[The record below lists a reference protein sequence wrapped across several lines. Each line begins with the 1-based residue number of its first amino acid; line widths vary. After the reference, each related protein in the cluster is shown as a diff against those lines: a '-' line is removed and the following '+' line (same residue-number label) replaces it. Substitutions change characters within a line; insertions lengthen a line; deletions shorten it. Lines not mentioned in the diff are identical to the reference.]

1 MFCILGGDRESC
13 RVIEELV
20 RKASSLD
27 LIGTFSEQEP
37 FRNLLTEGEK
47 GALVFIDL
55 DTIKFDIFEFLKS
68 LHDQPNIILISKSD
82 EFALKAF
89 DLNVIDYLSKP
100 VAFPRFLKAID
111 KASKYYS
118 HKEVSNKGDN
128 QIFIK
133 KGSSLVKLKIKDII
147 FIEALENYI
156 TLNTTD
162 GKYLIHFT
170 MKGIENQLP
179 SSLFIRIHRSFIIN
193 KSLIHAIHEN
203 SLDITIGN
211 TIKSLPVGK
220 SFREDLMNDIN
231 LMSRQ

>member
-20 RKASSLD
+20 KKASSLE
-27 LIGTFSEQEP
+27 LIGTFSEQET
-37 FRNLLTEGEK
+37 FRNLLLQGEK
-47 GALVFIDL
+47 GALIFIDL
-55 DTIKFDIFEFLKS
+55 DTVKFDIFDFLKS
-68 LHDQPNIILISKSD
+68 LQDQPNIILISASD
-82 EFALKAF
+82 QFALKAF

-111 KASKYYS
+111 KANKYYS

-133 KGSSLVKLKIKDII
+133 KGSSLVKLKIKDIV

-193 KSLIHAIHEN
+193 KSIIHAIHES
-203 SLDITIGN
+203 SLDLTIGN
-211 TIKSLPVGK
+211 TIKTLPIGK
-220 SFREDLMNDIN
+220 SFREILMNDIN

>member
-1 MFCILGGDRESC
+1 MFCIIGGDRDSC

-20 RKASSLD
+20 RKASSLE

-37 FRNLLTEGEK
+37 FRNLLLEGGK
-47 GALVFIDL
+47 DTLVFIDL
-55 DTIKFDIFEFLKS
+55 DTIKFDIFDFLKS
-68 LHDQPNIILISKSD
+68 LQDQPNIILISSTD
-82 EFALKAF
+82 QYALKAF

-111 KASKYYS
+111 KAIKYYS

-133 KGSSLVKLKIKDII
+133 KGSSLVKLKIKDIV

-179 SSLFIRIHRSFIIN
+179 SALFLRIHRSYIIN
-193 KSLIHAIHEN
+193 KSIINAIHEN
-203 SLDITIGN
+203 TLDLIVGGTIR
-211 TIKSLPVGK
+211 SLPIGK
-220 SFREDLMNDIN
+220 SYRETLMNDIN
-231 LMSRQ
+231 LMSKQ